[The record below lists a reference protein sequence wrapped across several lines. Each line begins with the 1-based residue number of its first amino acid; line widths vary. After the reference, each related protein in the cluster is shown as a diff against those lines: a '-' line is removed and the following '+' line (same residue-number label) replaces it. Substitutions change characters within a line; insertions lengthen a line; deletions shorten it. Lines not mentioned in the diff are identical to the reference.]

1 MMRQRGRHLALIN
14 TLTITPKRVA
24 VLLNLLLTVN
34 LVAADA
40 PKAIDPLCADR
51 EAVERVYYQHRT
63 GEKPPFEKDLPP
75 AEIRRLVERDQQHET
90 ALRKCYGIE
99 ITDAMV
105 DAEVQRI
112 NRSTRAPD
120 TLAELKAALGNDN
133 ARFGRTVARP
143 IIVERLLR
151 DRFENDDTLHA
162 PQRHV
167 AEKARAEL
175 LAAKKSGAGFEQ
187 LVSLLK
193 QGHSNEVITTTWQ
206 LGARLEEKSVAE
218 NPDEIEIKKR
228 FGPDAQILS
237 GTRNGREEKPKFYL
251 QDLPADLQSVLRV
264 QLRQPGDVSA
274 VVEMPG
280 GFFVYV
286 LKERT
291 EETMTI
297 AALTLPK
304 RSYEQWLADQNP
316 GTK

>member
-1 MMRQRGRHLALIN
+1 MRNRRINLVVMSARHAAI
-14 TLTITPKRVA
+14 
-24 VLLNLLLTVN
+24 LLNLLLAMN

-40 PKAIDPLCADR
+40 PKTIDALCADR

-63 GEKPPFEKDLPP
+63 GEKPPFEKVLPP
-75 AEIRRLVERDQQHET
+75 AEIRSLVERDQQHET
-90 ALRKCYGIE
+90 TLRKRYGIE

-120 TLAELKAALGNDN
+120 TLAELKTALGNDN
-133 ARFGRTVARP
+133 ARFARTVVRP

-151 DRFENDDTLHA
+151 DKFENDDALHA

-167 AEKARAEL
+167 AEQAREQL
-175 LAAKKSGAGFEQ
+175 LAAKKSGASFEQ
-187 LVSLLK
+187 QISLLK
-193 QGHSNEVITTTWQ
+193 QGHSNEVTTTTWQ
-206 LGARLEEKSVAE
+206 LGVRPEEKSSAE

-237 GTRNGREEKPKFYL
+237 GSRNSREEKPKCYL
-251 QDLPADLQSVLRV
+251 QDLPADLQSVLRI

-280 GFFVYV
+280 GFLVYV

-291 EETMTI
+291 EATMTI
-297 AALTLPK
+297 TALTLPK

-316 GTK
+316 